1 MSTGYPVKI
10 AGSDSVGLDGAWGF
24 AFLASS
30 QELGLPLL
38 HRPGIA
44 TTSVKGLVGFV
55 HGVGHGNRDR
65 TTGILIVPL
74 TT

>member
-30 QELGLPLL
+30 RVLGLLLL
-38 HRPGIA
+38 HRPHIA
-44 TTSVKGLVGFV
+44 TTSIKGLVGFV
-55 HGVGHGNRDR
+55 HGVGRGKAEA
-65 TTGILIVPL
+65 GPQAS
-74 TT
+74 